1 MESSDTCPAICREE
15 GNPAGYLY
23 SDTRAV
29 AALLAKR
36 GIDNS
41 RQNLDG
47 MLFKMEPPENGKP
60 AEQVTVRFSSAIYNR
75 WDYDPETGKYL
86 RFSETANDP
95 GDVNPVY
102 EQLVD
107 AATNQPIAVDNVLI
121 LQARHDD
128 IDSRPEVEILEVNLL
143 GTGPAFLV
151 RDGQLYQVKWQRLTE
166 SDVITLVDD
175 AGNLVPFKPGQT
187 WVEVMTANT
196 VFTQDGS
203 SYKFTLI
210 SDWK

>member
-1 MESSDTCPAICREE
+1 
-15 GNPAGYLY
+15 
-23 SDTRAV
+23 
-29 AALLAKR
+29 
-36 GIDNS
+36 
-41 RQNLDG
+41 
-47 MLFKMEPPENGKP
+47 
-60 AEQVTVRFSSAIYNR
+60 
-75 WDYDPETGKYL
+75 
-86 RFSETANDP
+86 
-95 GDVNPVY
+95 VY

-107 AATNQPIAVDNVLI
+107 AATNQPIAFDNVLI

-128 IDSRPEVEILEVNLL
+128 IDSRLDWEILEVNLL

-187 WVEVMTANT
+187 WVQVLTANSI
-196 VFTQDGS
+196 FTQDGS
-203 SYKFTLI
+203 NYKFTLI